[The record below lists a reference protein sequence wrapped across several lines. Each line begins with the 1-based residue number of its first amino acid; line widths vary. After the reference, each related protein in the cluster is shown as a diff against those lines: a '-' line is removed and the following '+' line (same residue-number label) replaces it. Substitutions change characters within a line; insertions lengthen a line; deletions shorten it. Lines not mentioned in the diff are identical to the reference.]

1 MENLNN
7 IKEVV
12 KKHHGYLKTELPEI
26 ERLAYTIFKVHFEDS
41 GDFLEQV
48 YRLFGKLKNILEVHI
63 IKEER
68 GLFNMMMDYEKS
80 PSKELLE
87 EILKGIEDI
96 ESDFDIAEGV
106 LKELRKAT
114 NDYQLPSSSCA
125 TFEKTYNKLQE
136 LESDLIKHRDLESN
150 IIFKSFK

>member
-1 MENLNN
+1 MNNLNN
-7 IKEVV
+7 IKDVV

-26 ERLAYTIFKVHFEDS
+26 ERLSYTIFKVHFEDS

-87 EILKGIEDI
+87 EILKGIGEIELDFLVVEDI
-96 ESDFDIAEGV
+96 
-106 LKELRKAT
+106 LKELRKTT
-114 NDYQLPSSSCA
+114 NDYTLPKSSCA
-125 TFEKTYNKLQE
+125 TFEKTYHKLQE
-136 LESDLIKHRDLESN
+136 LEADLLKHRDLESN
-150 IIFKSFK
+150 NIFRSFK

>member
-1 MENLNN
+1 
-7 IKEVV
+7 
-12 KKHHGYLKTELPEI
+12 
-26 ERLAYTIFKVHFEDS
+26 
-41 GDFLEQV
+41 
-48 YRLFGKLKNILEVHI
+48 
-63 IKEER
+63 
-68 GLFNMMMDYEKS
+68 MMMDYDKS

-87 EILKGIEDI
+87 EILKGIEEI
-96 ESDFDIAEGV
+96 ESDFDVAEDV

-114 NDYQLPSSSCA
+114 NNYQLPSSSCA